1 MSPSLC
7 AKSAASLQP
16 SSGVSIGTVARKAS
30 KLSTFNRRERR
41 PRHAHFLC
49 YRRYSFSQKI
59 YTYNNKN
66 SAPQQ
71 KLQPLAATDATI
83 AIGMRIFFFLR
94 FYCGPLYLYPTLHS
108 VACILV
114 CLAVGGL
121 YLGVNFIISH
131 NYEGVKV
138 PLLSLPFFLC
148 FFCFVDADLSY

>member
-1 MSPSLC
+1 M
-7 AKSAASLQP
+7 
-16 SSGVSIGTVARKAS
+16 
-30 KLSTFNRRERR
+30 
-41 PRHAHFLC
+41 
-49 YRRYSFSQKI
+49 
-59 YTYNNKN
+59 
-66 SAPQQ
+66 
-71 KLQPLAATDATI
+71 QPLAATDATI

-94 FYCGPLYLYPTLHS
+94 FYCGPLYLYPSLHS

-148 FFCFVDADLSY
+148 FFFFVDADLSY